1 MFESAALQ
9 HKIAKEAFQKEL
21 PVIREDLLNAQFD
34 LVEAATFPVII
45 LIAGIDG
52 EGKSQA
58 VNDLNAI
65 LDTHYVA
72 TVAMGSPSGDD
83 LERPPMWRFWRQLPA
98 AGRMAIFIGSWYSD
112 PIRRRVGGHA
122 NNADFHKSL
131 EEINRFERM
140 LADEG
145 ALILKFWF
153 HLTEEQQKQRR
164 RKIDGRGDCHRKKI
178 ERFFDSTRNYA
189 KVLSSADRVMRITS
203 TGYAPWIVIGG
214 TDKRYRCL
222 KMATTLLHALKTRLA
237 GQNLLRPASAP
248 VITPHADNE
257 NVVKNLDL
265 SKGLQRSEYKKQLKR
280 LQSRVRSLCEQKEF
294 ARAAVVA
301 VFEGN
306 DAAGKGGT
314 IRRVTEALDADLYR
328 VHQIGAPSEDE
339 RAKPYLWRFWHALPR
354 RGHIAF
360 FDRSWYGR
368 VLVERV
374 EKYCSEADWMRAYRE
389 INDFE
394 AELDRH
400 GILVVKFW
408 LAISPG
414 EQLKRFQERDQTGYK
429 RHKLSDDDW
438 RNRDKWDQYEQ
449 AVCDMVDRTSSEHA
463 PWTLVEANDKFYARI
478 KVLKTLCDRI
488 EAAARRSG

>member
-1 MFESAALQ
+1 MFESAALDHQ
-9 HKIAKEAFQKEL
+9 VDKDAFKAEL
-21 PVIREDLLNAQFD
+21 RELREDLLNAQFD
-34 LVEAATFPVII
+34 LLEAADFPVLI

-65 LDTHYVA
+65 LDTHYVT
-72 TVAMGSPSGDD
+72 TVAMGAPSCED

-98 AGRMAIFIGSWYSD
+98 AGRMAIFIGSWYSE
-112 PIRRRVGGHA
+112 PIRHRVSGSSK
-122 NNADFHKSL
+122 NADLHKSL

-153 HLTEEQQKQRR
+153 HLTKEQQKLRREKLKAGGDRR
-164 RKIDGRGDCHRKKI
+164 RKTI
-178 ERFFDSTRNYA
+178 ERFFDSTRNYGR
-189 KVLSSADRVMRITS
+189 VLSAADRVMRITS

-222 KMATTLLHALKTRLA
+222 KMARTLLRALSTRLA
-237 GQNLLRPASAP
+237 GRHRTGPATAP
-248 VITPHADNE
+248 VITPHDENE
-257 NVVKNLDL
+257 NVIENLDL
-265 SKGLQRSEYKKQLKR
+265 SRSLRRSEYKKQLEQ
-280 LQSRVRSLCEQKEF
+280 LQTQVRSLCQSKDF
-294 ARAAVVA
+294 VKSSVVA

-328 VHQIGAPSEDE
+328 VHQIGAPTEDE
-339 RAKPYLWRFWHALPR
+339 RAKPYLWRFWRAVPR

-374 EKYCSEADWMRAYRE
+374 EGYCAESDWMRAYRE

-400 GILVVKFW
+400 GVVVVKFW
-408 LAISPG
+408 LAISPE
-414 EQLKRFQERDQTGYK
+414 EQLKRFKEREQTGYK
-429 RHKLSDDDW
+429 RHKITDEDW
-438 RNRDKWDQYEQ
+438 RNREKWDQYEQ
-449 AVCDMVDRTSSEHA
+449 AVCDMIDRTSTEHA
-463 PWTLVEANDKFYARI
+463 PWTLIEANDKYYARI
-478 KVLKTLCDRI
+478 KVLKTLCERI
-488 EAAARRSG
+488 EKTCRS